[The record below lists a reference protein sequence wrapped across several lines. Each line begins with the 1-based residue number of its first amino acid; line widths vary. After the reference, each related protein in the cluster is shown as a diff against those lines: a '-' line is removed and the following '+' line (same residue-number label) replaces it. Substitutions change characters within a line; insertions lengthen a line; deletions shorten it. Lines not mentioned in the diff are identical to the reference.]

1 VSTFSNTPKGL
12 LSKFQ
17 RLRLACGLPP
27 PKEVDFARKVSA
39 TSPQLDGLKKRKIM
53 VELLMKNIFFGALF
67 LQLLVF
73 GLMTPGLCA
82 NERREFISKT
92 MNSEVRKLFKSSGK
106 ELIGAEPFSSK
117 NNNTMDYMIGFY
129 NTDYGLL
136 VTLQT
141 LKQRFDEG
149 RAIPD
154 VYNSELVA
162 IVFVDKSLLWYESE
176 TAKVVLKAKMARLVG
191 KQSI

>member
-1 VSTFSNTPKGL
+1 MKKIFS
-12 LSKFQ
+12 
-17 RLRLACGLPP
+17 A
-27 PKEVDFARKVSA
+27 
-39 TSPQLDGLKKRKIM
+39 
-53 VELLMKNIFFGALF
+53 ALF

-73 GLMTPGLCA
+73 AVMAPGLRTD
-82 NERREFISKT
+82 ERREFISKT
-92 MNSEVRKLFKSSGK
+92 MNSDVQKLLENCGR

-117 NNNTMDYMIGFY
+117 NNDIMDYMIGFY

-141 LKQRFDEG
+141 LKQRFNEYG

-154 VYNSELVA
+154 VYNSEPVA
-162 IVFVDKSLLWYESE
+162 IVFVDKSLLWYQSE
-176 TAKVVLKAKMARLVG
+176 TARSTLKAKMAQLVG

>member
-1 VSTFSNTPKGL
+1 MKKIFS
-12 LSKFQ
+12 
-17 RLRLACGLPP
+17 A
-27 PKEVDFARKVSA
+27 
-39 TSPQLDGLKKRKIM
+39 
-53 VELLMKNIFFGALF
+53 ALF
-67 LQLLVF
+67 LQVLVF
-73 GLMTPGLCA
+73 AVMAPGLRTD
-82 NERREFISKT
+82 ERREFISKT
-92 MNSEVRKLFKSSGK
+92 MNSDVQKLLENCGK

-117 NNNTMDYMIGFY
+117 NNDIMDYMIGFY

-141 LKQRFDEG
+141 LKQRFNDYG

-162 IVFVDKSLLWYESE
+162 IVFVDKSLLWYQSE
-176 TAKVVLKAKMARLVG
+176 TARSTLKAKMARLVG

>member
-1 VSTFSNTPKGL
+1 MKKIL
-12 LSKFQ
+12 
-17 RLRLACGLPP
+17 
-27 PKEVDFARKVSA
+27 FA
-39 TSPQLDGLKKRKIM
+39 I
-53 VELLMKNIFFGALF
+53 LF
-67 LQLLVF
+67 LQPLVF
-73 GLMTPGLCA
+73 ALMVPGLCA
-82 NERREFISKT
+82 EERREFISKT
-92 MNSEVRKLFKSSGK
+92 MNSDVQKLLENCGR

-117 NNNTMDYMIGFY
+117 NNDIMDYMIGFY

-141 LKQRFDEG
+141 LKQRFNDYG

-162 IVFVDKSLLWYESE
+162 IVFVDKSLLWYQSE
-176 TAKVVLKAKMARLVG
+176 TARSTLKTKMAQLVG

>member
-1 VSTFSNTPKGL
+1 MKKIFS
-12 LSKFQ
+12 
-17 RLRLACGLPP
+17 A
-27 PKEVDFARKVSA
+27 
-39 TSPQLDGLKKRKIM
+39 
-53 VELLMKNIFFGALF
+53 ALF

-73 GLMTPGLCA
+73 ALMAPGLRA
-82 NERREFISKT
+82 DKKREFISKA
-92 MNSEVRKLFKSSGK
+92 MNSEVQKLLETCGR

-117 NNNTMDYMIGFY
+117 NNDITDYMIGFY

-141 LKQRFDEG
+141 LKQRFNDSG

-162 IVFVDKSLLWYESE
+162 IVFVDKSLLWYQSE
-176 TAKVVLKAKMARLVG
+176 TARSTLKAKMARLVV
-191 KQSI
+191 KESI

>member
-1 VSTFSNTPKGL
+1 MKKIFS
-12 LSKFQ
+12 
-17 RLRLACGLPP
+17 A
-27 PKEVDFARKVSA
+27 
-39 TSPQLDGLKKRKIM
+39 
-53 VELLMKNIFFGALF
+53 ALF

-73 GLMTPGLCA
+73 ALMAPGLRA
-82 NERREFISKT
+82 DKKREFISKT
-92 MNSEVRKLFKSSGK
+92 MNSDVQKLLETCGR

-117 NNNTMDYMIGFY
+117 NNDIMDYMIGFY

-141 LKQRFDEG
+141 LKQRFNDSG

-162 IVFVDKSLLWYESE
+162 IVFVDKSLLWYQSE
-176 TAKVVLKAKMARLVG
+176 TARSTLKAKMARLVL
-191 KQSI
+191 KESI

>member
-1 VSTFSNTPKGL
+1 MKKIFSAAL
-12 LSKFQ
+12 L
-17 RLRLACGLPP
+17 LP
-27 PKEVDFARKVSA
+27 
-39 TSPQLDGLKKRKIM
+39 I
-53 VELLMKNIFFGALF
+53 
-67 LQLLVF
+67 LVF
-73 GLMTPGLCA
+73 ALIASGLRA
-82 NERREFISKT
+82 DERREFISKT
-92 MNSEVRKLFKSSGK
+92 MNSDVQKLLENCGR

-117 NNNTMDYMIGFY
+117 NNNIMDYMIGFY

-141 LKQRFDEG
+141 LKQRFNDYG

-162 IVFVDKSLLWYESE
+162 IVFVDKSLLWYQSE
-176 TAKVVLKAKMARLVG
+176 TAKNTLKAKMARLMG